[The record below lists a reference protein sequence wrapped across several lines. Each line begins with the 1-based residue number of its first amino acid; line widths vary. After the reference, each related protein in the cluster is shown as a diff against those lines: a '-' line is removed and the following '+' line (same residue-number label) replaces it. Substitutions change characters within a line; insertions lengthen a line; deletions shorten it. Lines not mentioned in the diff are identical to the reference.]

1 MKTVLYFFAA
11 FSAVGLVLSL
21 ASHAAALMGTSGPLG
36 DHVWELHIG
45 IFVVWIPAVF
55 ASTRLTRNV
64 PRKDAWKAALRGC
77 PDWMKYMTYGFFG
90 YALLN
95 FASLFIT
102 APHGM
107 PAVQGG
113 GPGLMPPQI
122 VRGFSAHWM
131 AFYSAAL
138 ALLWSAGCGIA
149 TGSAVARTGTLSDR
163 RRNSAINADSPFWNP
178 GARRRLVVMSELPA
192 GGWHR
197 PFRPAPARAG
207 AGAAVR
213 PRGPFGRSPRW

>member
-11 FSAVGLVLSL
+11 SSAVGLVLSL

-95 FASLFIT
+95 FASLFIM

-122 VRGFSAHWM
+122 VRGFSGHWM

-138 ALLWSAGCGIA
+138 ALLWSAGELWNRDWQRRCPNGHPVGPPAKFCDQCGQPVLEP
-149 TGSAVARTGTLSDR
+149 GSASPPG
-163 RRNSAINADSPFWNP
+163 RN
-178 GARRRLVVMSELPA
+178 V
-192 GGWHR
+192 
-197 PFRPAPARAG
+197 
-207 AGAAVR
+207 
-213 PRGPFGRSPRW
+213 